1 MWLFSTSGFFSIVQ
15 KPEDVSTGMM
25 TIRAR
30 VRSDLDT
37 LRTDYLSEL
46 GPTQESIDSDY
57 RYRARAPKAS
67 VIAAMANITEDID
80 YSNFKNAVASRQ
92 GPIRAKLYGKVWDV
106 LYGLQ
111 SKR

>member
-1 MWLFSTSGFFSIVQ
+1 MTTFGFFSIVQ
-15 KPEDVSTGMM
+15 KPEDVKTGTL

-30 VRSDLDT
+30 VGSDIDA
-37 LRTDYLSEL
+37 LRADYLPVL

-67 VIAAMANITEDID
+67 VITAMANITEDID
-80 YSNFKNAVASRQ
+80 YSNFKNAVASQQ

-111 SKR
+111 LKR

>member
-1 MWLFSTSGFFSIVQ
+1 MWLITTFGFFSIVQ
-15 KPEDVSTGMM
+15 KPEDVKSGML

-30 VRSDLDT
+30 VGSDLDT
-37 LRTDYLSEL
+37 LRSNYLPVL
-46 GPTQESIDSDY
+46 GPTQESADSDY
-57 RYRARAPKAS
+57 RYRALAPKTS
-67 VIAAMANITEDID
+67 VMTAMANITEDID